1 MVDFMHVETEFNL
14 EMSSENTIKIK
25 VLIILFLMRFTFQVL
40 GHKEKDMLYFTN
52 LLIAKITQRQW

>member
-52 LLIAKITQRQW
+52 LLIAKITQRQ